1 MSACRGAQQ
10 CAPPAFPWTVA
21 RNGEWTFSSADF
33 RTVRDRDE
41 HHAETPAPATTL
53 PAMSAGVSEL
63 IPILQVAI
71 GPVIL
76 ISGIGLL
83 LLSMTNRLG
92 RIVDRSRSLWRE
104 LRAVDEADER
114 DRILQQLRHLRRRAL
129 LVRWAVTLATLSIF
143 LAAVLIVELFIAA
156 LLRLEIA
163 WAISSIFIACLLA
176 LIGSVA
182 AFLREIQ
189 QSLDTLELEIRID
202 SIR

>member
-1 MSACRGAQQ
+1 MI
-10 CAPPAFPWTVA
+10 
-21 RNGEWTFSSADF
+21 
-33 RTVRDRDE
+33 
-41 HHAETPAPATTL
+41 
-53 PAMSAGVSEL
+53 AGVSEL
-63 IPILQVAI
+63 IPVLQIAI

-104 LRAVDEADER
+104 LRSLDDPEER
-114 DRILQQLRHLRRRAL
+114 ELTIQQLRHLRRRAV
-129 LVRWAVTLATLSIF
+129 LVRWAVTLSTLSIF
-143 LAAVLIVELFIAA
+143 LAAVLIVTLFIAA
-156 LLRLEIA
+156 LLRLEIG
-163 WAISSIFIACLLA
+163 WAISAIFIACLFA

-202 SIR
+202 

>member
-1 MSACRGAQQ
+1 MIAGL
-10 CAPPAFPWTVA
+10 
-21 RNGEWTFSSADF
+21 NG
-33 RTVRDRDE
+33 
-41 HHAETPAPATTL
+41 
-53 PAMSAGVSEL
+53 L
-63 IPILQVAI
+63 IPILQIAS

-104 LRAVDEADER
+104 LRDLGETSER
-114 DRILQQLRHLRRRAL
+114 EGIIQQLRHLRRRAV
-129 LVRWAVTLATLSIF
+129 LVRWAVTLSALSIF
-143 LAAVLIVELFIAA
+143 LAAVLIVALFLAV
-156 LLRLEIA
+156 LLQLEIA

-202 SIR
+202 STRDPKI